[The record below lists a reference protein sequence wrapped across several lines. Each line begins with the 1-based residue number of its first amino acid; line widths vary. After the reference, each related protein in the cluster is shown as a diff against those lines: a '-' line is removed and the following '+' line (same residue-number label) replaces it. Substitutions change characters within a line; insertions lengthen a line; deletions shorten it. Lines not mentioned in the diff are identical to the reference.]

1 MLQTA
6 YQALEAGDAA
16 RAESIA
22 RSVLD
27 REPHAEGAL
36 LVLAFALDAQQR
48 TIESLPYFE
57 QLTREHPQA
66 SAHWN
71 NLGNVQRSL
80 GNQAGAEEAFGKA
93 LALDPQEASALFN
106 LGLLRLDKGEPHA
119 AREVL
124 FGALR
129 AVPDDAMVRATAANA
144 TFLCGNGDEADRL
157 LADWQ
162 GWAGHD
168 PLALAEVGWLYA
180 RLGQA
185 ADAERALDASA
196 NAAPHHPKILVRRA
210 AFLERSNRV
219 DEARR
224 LLAQVQPQAAALEGL
239 TEEVA
244 IVRAEIAARGE
255 DRDAARQQ
263 YEAIV
268 ADPGAARRHPELLTA
283 IARLHDKSGDTA
295 QVMAWLDRAHA
306 VQVEEVRR
314 YSPEWFEEGAD
325 PLGITRER
333 ITRDDVAGWLPIGA
347 PSAEE
352 SPIFVVGFPR
362 SGTTMLETMLDAHP
376 ALAGMDERTFLQ
388 DVVDQVRAAGLDYP
402 REVGRIDDALAQ
414 RLRAT
419 YWNLVRTRAKVDP
432 SRRLVDKN
440 PLNILRLPLI
450 RRLFPH
456 AKIILALR
464 HPCDVVLSNYMQTF
478 RTPAYV
484 ALTASIA
491 STARGYADTFDF
503 WIDQAAALAPD
514 VLELRYEDVVDDID
528 TQSRRIAAFLGLE
541 WHEGMVNFHER
552 AKARGYIATPSYH
565 QVVEPINRKGV
576 ARWERYREHLASA
589 LPHLERFIDRW
600 GYTTG

>member
-1 MLQTA
+1 MIQTA

-16 RAESIA
+16 RAEAIA
-22 RSVLD
+22 RSVLE

-48 TIESLPYFE
+48 TSESLPYFE
-57 QLTREHPQA
+57 RLVRDHPHA

-80 GNQAGAEEAFGKA
+80 RNETAAIEAFERA
-93 LALDPQEASALFN
+93 LALDPGEPSALFN
-106 LGLLRLDKGEPHA
+106 LGLLRLDKGESHA
-119 AREVL
+119 ARAVL
-124 FGALR
+124 EAAMH
-129 AVPDDAMVRATAANA
+129 AVPDDATIRVTAANA
-144 TFLCGNGDEADRL
+144 TFLCGDGGGADRL
-157 LADWQ
+157 LADWPV
-162 GWAGHD
+162 WAGHD
-168 PLALAEVGWLYA
+168 PLVLAEIGWLYA

-185 ADAERALDASA
+185 GDAELALEASA
-196 NAAPHHPKILVRRA
+196 KGAPHHPKVLVRRA

-219 DEARR
+219 DEART
-224 LLAQVQPQAAALEGL
+224 LLAQVQPQAAAREGL
-239 TEEVA
+239 TEELA

-255 DRDAARQQ
+255 DRGEAIRQ

-268 ADPGAARRHPELLTA
+268 ADPAAARRHPELLKS
-283 IARLHDKSGDTA
+283 IARLHDKNGDA
-295 QVMAWLDRAHA
+295 GQAFAWLERAHA
-306 VQVEEVRR
+306 IQIEELRSH
-314 YSPEWFEEGAD
+314 SPQWFEEGAD

-333 ITRDDVAGWLPIGA
+333 IARGDVAGWLPISG
-347 PSAEE
+347 PSAEA

-376 ALAGMDERTFLQ
+376 ALAGMDERRFIQ
-388 DVVDQVRAAGLDYP
+388 DVVEEVQAAGIDYP
-402 REVGRIDDALAQ
+402 LEIGRIDDALAQ
-414 RLRAT
+414 RLRGS
-419 YWNLVRTRAKVDP
+419 YWNLVRTRGKVDP

-478 RTPAYV
+478 RAPAYI
-484 ALTASIA
+484 ALTQSIE
-491 STARGYADTFDF
+491 STARGYAETFDF
-503 WIDQAAALAPD
+503 WIDQTQALQPD
-514 VLELRYEDVVDDID
+514 VLELRYEDVVDDIEA
-528 TQSRRIAAFLGLE
+528 QSRRIADFLGLE

-565 QVVEPINRKGV
+565 QVVEPINRKGL
-576 ARWERYREHLASA
+576 ARWERYRGELAPA
-589 LPHLERFIDRW
+589 IPHLRPYLERW
-600 GYTTG
+600 GYTVD